1 LSLEKIIILSSLEE
15 EIPEDESLNVATDCL
30 EKEETVDHTI
40 LVPTME
46 NEAHYYDFHIVYS
59 ASYKVPVL
67 YFRGYCSGMSQYN
80 LLGLFWF
87 VLLFSLK
94 IIFVV
99 T

>member
-1 LSLEKIIILSSLEE
+1 
-15 EIPEDESLNVATDCL
+15 
-30 EKEETVDHTI
+30 
-40 LVPTME
+40 ME